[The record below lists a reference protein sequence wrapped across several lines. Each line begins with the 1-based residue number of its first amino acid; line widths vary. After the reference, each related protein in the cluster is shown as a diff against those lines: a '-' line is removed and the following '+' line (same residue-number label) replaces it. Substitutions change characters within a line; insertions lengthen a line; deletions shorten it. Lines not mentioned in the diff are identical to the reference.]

1 MVCPAQRICDFT
13 FFGFSKNLIVVN
25 IYCVMISL
33 IYGLT
38 FSDNMVVWHS
48 KVLSL
53 LLLTS
58 SKLNQSIFRLWTLR
72 PVVLTMLFRI
82 YSKARNHRDFR
93 FTAGLAVEIFIIRHR
108 LTWHKITGYD
118 LQFEILTYRNQSKL
132 TKNWRNNW
140 PSFLWGVQ
148 IMMIFPN
155 VHKIK
160 NIDQSNQLNMTVFKL
175 WQKLL

>member
-1 MVCPAQRICDFT
+1 MVCPTQRICDFT

-33 IYGLT
+33 IYGPT

-108 LTWHKITGYD
+108 LTWHKIIGYGPH
-118 LQFEILTYRNQSKL
+118 FRRNINLHESKL
-132 TKNWRNNW
+132 IKNW
-140 PSFLWGVQ
+140 L
-148 IMMIFPN
+148 
-155 VHKIK
+155 KI
-160 NIDQSNQLNMTVFKL
+160 DRVFFRVFK
-175 WQKLL
+175 WW